1 MLRRSSST
9 SSPSVVPLDQLAPG
23 SWAEV
28 VRVQGPL
35 RWRRRLYA
43 LGFRPGTRVYVE
55 QRAPLGD
62 PIQYWVQDTWL
73 ALRRQTARQ
82 IWVRPVAPRRTPPEN
97 GTPLSEEV

>member
-35 RWRRRLYA
+35 RWRRRLS
-43 LGFRPGTRVYVE
+43 
-55 QRAPLGD
+55 
-62 PIQYWVQDTWL
+62 WL

-82 IWVRPVAPRRTPPEN
+82 IWVRPVAPRGRPPEN
-97 GTPLSEEV
+97 GTPLSKEG